1 MITLKGK
8 NILVTGASSG
18 IGRQIA
24 ITASEL
30 GAFVTLVG
38 RDLQKLNDTLVLMS
52 GQKHKLYSLDLST
65 PDNIDQL
72 ILESTPFDGV
82 VFNAGLANYLPVK
95 FLNEDK
101 INNIFKINFESNVL
115 LTQKLLKKKL
125 INKKGSLVFIS
136 SISSKLGVPG
146 TALYSA
152 SKAALSSFAK
162 VLASEVAAQGIRSNS
177 ICPGIV
183 KTEMTGLA
191 IDVLSESEV
200 IKSASEYPLGYGE
213 PNDVAGLVMY
223 LLSDISKWMTGSE
236 IIIDGGFTLK

>member
-1 MITLKGK
+1 MITLNDKS
-8 NILVTGASSG
+8 ILVTGASSG

-30 GAFVTLVG
+30 GASVTLVG
-38 RDLQKLNDTLVLMS
+38 RDLQKLKQTLALMS
-52 GQKHKLYSLDLST
+52 GEKHKLYSLDLTS
-65 PDNIDQL
+65 PSNIDQL
-72 ILESTPFDGV
+72 IVESTPYDGV
-82 VFNAGLANYLPVK
+82 VFNAGLASYLPVK

-146 TALYSA
+146 TAVYSA

-191 IDVLSESEV
+191 IDVLSETEV
-200 IKSASEYPLGYGE
+200 IKAALEYPLGYGE

-236 IIIDGGFTLK
+236 LIIDGGFTLK

>member
-1 MITLKGK
+1 MITLNDKS
-8 NILVTGASSG
+8 ILVTGASSG
-18 IGRQIA
+18 IGKQIA

-30 GAFVTLVG
+30 GATVTLVG
-38 RDLQKLNDTLVLMS
+38 RDLQKLKQTLALMS
-52 GQKHKLYSLDLST
+52 GKKHKLYSFDLSI
-65 PDNIDQL
+65 PSNIDQL
-72 ILESTPFDGV
+72 IIESTPYDGV
-82 VFNAGLANYLPVK
+82 VFNAGIASYLPVK

-101 INNIFKINFESNVL
+101 INDIFKINFESNVL

-146 TALYSA
+146 TAVYSA
-152 SKAALSSFAK
+152 SKAALCSFAK
-162 VLASEVAAQGIRSNS
+162 VLASELAVQGIRSNS

-191 IDVLSESEV
+191 IDIISESEV
-200 IKSASEYPLGYGE
+200 IKAASEYPLGYGE

-236 IIIDGGFTLK
+236 LIIDGGFTLK

>member
-1 MITLKGK
+1 MITLKDK

-38 RDLQKLNDTLVLMS
+38 RDLDKLNSTLSLMS
-52 GQKHKLYSLDLST
+52 GEKHKLYSIDLTKYS
-65 PDNIDQL
+65 NMEQL
-72 ILESTPFDGV
+72 IIESAPYDGV
-82 VFNAGLANYLPVK
+82 VFNAGVVSYIPVK

-101 INNIFKINFESNVL
+101 ISNVFNTNFESNVM
-115 LTQKLLKKKL
+115 LTQQLIKKKL
-125 INKKGSLVFIS
+125 INKKGSLVFVS

-146 TALYSA
+146 TAMYAA
-152 SKAALSSFAK
+152 SKAALSSFSK
-162 VLASEVAAQGIRSNS
+162 VLASELASQGIRANS
-177 ICPGIV
+177 VSPGIV
-183 KTEMTGLA
+183 KTEMTSLA
-191 IDVLSESEV
+191 NDIISESEV
-200 IKSASEYPLGYGE
+200 AKAASEYPLGYGE
-213 PNDVAGLVMY
+213 PIDVAGLVMY